1 MANGKNCEKKNHVNI
16 QTVGLSFMCLHAIK
30 TKQNHP
36 SSIISGLLQNLSDRL
51 LNTPVDSAY
60 TTLLGGLPLPLSKK
74 KL

>member
-1 MANGKNCEKKNHVNI
+1 
-16 QTVGLSFMCLHAIK
+16 MCLHAIK

-36 SSIISGLLQNLSDRL
+36 SYIISGLLQNLSDRL

-60 TTLLGGLPLPLSKK
+60 TTLLGGLPLSKK